1 MPFDSRPYPEVVYEE
16 AHTVLTLGQMMIE
29 VMGDG
34 KKWCRRHLH
43 SHGRHCLLGALERIE
58 PREPQRGALIMRVYR
73 HAVRFGHFKPDL
85 DNIGPAWRLME
96 FNDGASRRF
105 RDLRALLIDCK

>member
-34 KKWCRRHLH
+34 KKWCRGYLH

-58 PREPQRGALIMRVYR
+58 PREPKRDALINRVYL
-73 HAVRFGHFKPDL
+73 HAVRFGHFKPDF
-85 DNIGPAWRLME
+85 NAPAARLME
-96 FNDGASRRF
+96 FNDATSRRF